1 MAQLAALFNGTVRL
15 LVARGLCQGDLTV
28 ALDGSTVLTP
38 ASYPGRGCVSVTRV
52 VTENRA

>member
-1 MAQLAALFNGTVRL
+1 VAQLAALFNGTVRL

-52 VTENRA
+52 VTELTF